1 MAYYIDSLLYSNR
14 HLPESRY
21 TTFMVAEHAFNDPR
35 ADDKFIGDLMPV
47 DFDPMDVERRIKAEI
62 VNTFAESQAQ
72 VKLEMMASIDGLNGK
87 LTGDIAAL
95 NAKVDAI
102 KAAQD
107 VNDDYVKQTVEGN
120 ISKIWEALNFITDG
134 INQMTV
140 KIASIENSSP
150 PGLNTAGG
158 INTTATTTGHV
169 KSIME
174 NKAIQNLEKLTNA
187 PSDWMIWQ
195 LRLKNALTQ
204 VDEIYEYIIDASET
218 IIRPISTFEN
228 WNWLIAPNIAAG
240 CGKTQTEINK
250 LKRDLYSVLVDKCTS
265 TQVLAF
271 ENDEKDGI
279 YAYFSLYRG
288 FRLTAGL
295 GQIEKRE
302 FLTRPPTAKNETE
315 VYDCIIAWEREV
327 KEQEK
332 LVPAAQRPILSK
344 TIKGAVLKNIAVGNI
359 REYIKT
365 HEAIK
370 DYETLREEVLQ
381 MAMFNRTEHNVQAQ
395 KPMPMDLNAV
405 IDKLRSQFEQPI
417 VKKEESDFN
426 FGSYDGK
433 GPGNQIKSEL
443 PSSMSDINKFVEEI
457 NAMMK
462 GKGKGK
468 GSVTCFNCGKTGH
481 YAKDCWSAKGKGD
494 QKGYQ
499 GKGQALWSPKGDVKG
514 GGNG

>member
-72 VKLEMMASIDGLNGK
+72 VKLEMMTSIDGLNGK
-87 LTGDIAAL
+87 LTGDMAAL

-134 INQMTV
+134 IKQMTV
-140 KIASIENSSP
+140 KIASIENNSP

-158 INTTATTTGHV
+158 INAPATTTGHV

-271 ENDEKDGI
+271 END
-279 YAYFSLYRG
+279 
-288 FRLTAGL
+288 
-295 GQIEKRE
+295 
-302 FLTRPPTAKNETE
+302 
-315 VYDCIIAWEREV
+315 
-327 KEQEK
+327 
-332 LVPAAQRPILSK
+332 
-344 TIKGAVLKNIAVGNI
+344 
-359 REYIKT
+359 
-365 HEAIK
+365 
-370 DYETLREEVLQ
+370 
-381 MAMFNRTEHNVQAQ
+381 
-395 KPMPMDLNAV
+395 
-405 IDKLRSQFEQPI
+405 
-417 VKKEESDFN
+417 
-426 FGSYDGK
+426 
-433 GPGNQIKSEL
+433 
-443 PSSMSDINKFVEEI
+443 
-457 NAMMK
+457 
-462 GKGKGK
+462 
-468 GSVTCFNCGKTGH
+468 
-481 YAKDCWSAKGKGD
+481 
-494 QKGYQ
+494 
-499 GKGQALWSPKGDVKG
+499 
-514 GGNG
+514 